1 MKNCHK
7 RKGVWMGE
15 GQREGSLHKLLGGRK
30 WRCVGASSRET
41 RVGSKCLFWYRGGEE
56 VIHKQFKSRAL
67 VLLRCFPMTTHR
79 RVCIEGEGEEVM
91 LQGLE
96 EQAE

>member
-1 MKNCHK
+1 M
-7 RKGVWMGE
+7 W
-15 GQREGSLHKLLGGRK
+15 GRLPGK
-30 WRCVGASSRET
+30 QGLAVNAFSGT
-41 RVGSKCLFWYRGGEE
+41 GGEE

-67 VLLRCFPMTTHR
+67 VLLKCFPMTTHR

-91 LQGLE
+91 LQGLVRNRGLE